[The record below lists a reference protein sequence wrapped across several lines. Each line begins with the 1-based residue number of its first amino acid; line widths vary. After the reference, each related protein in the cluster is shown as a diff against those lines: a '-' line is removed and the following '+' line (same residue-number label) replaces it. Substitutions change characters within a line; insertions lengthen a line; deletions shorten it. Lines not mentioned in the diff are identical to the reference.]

1 MVKDDG
7 EEEEVVVGG
16 PRPRSPM
23 REVSVDEQQ
32 RSQDGF
38 EGESAVGSLEL
49 LAEVVLRGLGED
61 RGDLVLVEAVEQ
73 SLLS

>member
-1 MVKDDG
+1 
-7 EEEEVVVGG
+7 
-16 PRPRSPM
+16 M

-38 EGESAVGSLEL
+38 EGESAVGCLEL
-49 LAEVVLRGLGED
+49 LAEVVLRGFGED